1 MLREGNVLIGN
12 MQITKDYFI
21 LGPNDVYDIPPDAI
35 YETNSWGQKI
45 SHCMVIVGFGVTQDG
60 KGYYVFQNSY
70 GPNWGS
76 GGYGRVSSDSLK
88 YLYSPRLG
96 M

>member
-45 SHCMVIVGFGVTQDG
+45 SHFFRE
-60 KGYYVFQNSY
+60 KGACPRFQYIETKHPSFTAF
-70 GPNWGS
+70 S
-76 GGYGRVSSDSLK
+76 EV
-88 YLYSPRLG
+88 
-96 M
+96 